1 MPILVYAHTILMKLA
16 FLQIP
21 LAWEAPKENRL
32 AIESYLQAE
41 DLSEVDIVV
50 LPETF
55 TTGFSMRA
63 IHLAESME
71 QSTIPWMMKVSEDHG
86 ILLAGSIMIKE
97 AEKVYNRFVVV
108 DSSRV
113 LAQYDKK
120 HLFGLGAEKEL
131 ITAGSERVSFPFNKW
146 KINLQICY
154 DLRFPVWMRNTDSV
168 DLILIVANWPAP
180 RVQAWRSLLVARAI
194 ENQCFVVG
202 VNRLGVDGNGLDYT
216 GDSLVV
222 DPTGNILLDAGS
234 KPGMY
239 SIELD
244 YDFIA
249 DFRNKFPFLKDAD
262 QFNLK

>member
-1 MPILVYAHTILMKLA
+1 MY
-16 FLQIP
+16 FLFQ
-21 LAWEAPKENRL
+21 LNQ
-32 AIESYLQAE
+32 Y
-41 DLSEVDIVV
+41 
-50 LPETF
+50 
-55 TTGFSMRA
+55 
-63 IHLAESME
+63 
-71 QSTIPWMMKVSEDHG
+71 
-86 ILLAGSIMIKE
+86 ILL
-97 AEKVYNRFVVV
+97 V
-108 DSSRV
+108 
-113 LAQYDKK
+113 K

-222 DPTGNILLDAGS
+222 DPTGNILLDAGN